1 MENKENKRWLANLD
15 KDAVVFAIVVIGLGG
30 LAILGNAQGIV
41 EKMQVKEPAKKVNVV
56 DMITKKDT
64 VDVQQKNVMDLF
76 RVWQR

>member
-15 KDAVVFAIVVIGLGG
+15 KDAVVFAIVVMGLGG
-30 LAILGNAQGIV
+30 LVILGNAQGVV

-56 DMITKKDT
+56 DVITKKDT

>member
-15 KDAVVFAIVVIGLGG
+15 KDAVVFAIFVMGLGG

-56 DMITKKDT
+56 DVITKKDT

-76 RVWQR
+76 HIWQR